1 MTSRERRGTVM
12 EEQGHPNGWPL
23 SDDDEGVFRDE
34 LGERAWSWAQDCN
47 PHELNTEWVGYIAG
61 AVEDDFS

>member
-1 MTSRERRGTVM
+1 M